1 MIINTKSRSL
11 VQISLVLK
19 ETKFTLS
26 NPFIFIIKHQSNR
39 WLLQKQPPEVCC
51 KKRPATLLKKRL
63 WHRCFPVNFVKFL
76 RTPFLGNTSGWLL
89 LLLVFFQ
96 GSGKIW
102 SGKNRKSWWR
112 EGLTIKWTWN
122 LWCNWSKTIME
133 MANNVKV
140 TIVRIFQCL
149 S

>member
-11 VQISLVLK
+11 VQISSVFK

-51 KKRPATLLKKRL
+51 KKRPAILLKKRV

-76 RTPFLGNTSGWLL
+76 RTAFLGNTSGRLL

-102 SGKNRKSWWR
+102 PGKNRGDVRVWLWSELGIYDATEAKPLW
-112 EGLTIKWTWN
+112 KWQ
-122 LWCNWSKTIME
+122 IM
-133 MANNVKV
+133 
-140 TIVRIFQCL
+140 
-149 S
+149 